1 MIFSNSTRE
10 IYWILSKLL
19 KNFDISILKRIL
31 NEKKRL
37 EDNEIN
43 DWYIEQG
50 LLLNKLRI
58 KDHKDLFIRK
68 ILFNYSKESYQDL
81 NNYHI
86 RIFHNKIIFET
97 FSHLGFILNFE
108 DDKYLI
114 PSLKEKIKTINDF
127 INKYGIYEVY
137 GKNFQYKSF
146 KLTDLVGNNCIRSII
161 RKKINNKLIYEY
173 KTIAINDDNF
183 IDPIDRLTTGIH

>member
-1 MIFSNSTRE
+1 MI
-10 IYWILSKLL
+10 KD
-19 KNFDISILKRIL
+19 KNF
-31 NEKKRL
+31 
-37 EDNEIN
+37 
-43 DWYIEQG
+43 
-50 LLLNKLRI
+50 
-58 KDHKDLFIRK
+58 
-68 ILFNYSKESYQDL
+68 

-114 PSLKEKIKTINDF
+114 PSLKEKIQTINDF
-127 INKYGIYEVY
+127 IKNHGIYEIY
-137 GKNFQYKSF
+137 GKNFQYNSL

-173 KTIAINDDNF
+173 KTIAISDDNF